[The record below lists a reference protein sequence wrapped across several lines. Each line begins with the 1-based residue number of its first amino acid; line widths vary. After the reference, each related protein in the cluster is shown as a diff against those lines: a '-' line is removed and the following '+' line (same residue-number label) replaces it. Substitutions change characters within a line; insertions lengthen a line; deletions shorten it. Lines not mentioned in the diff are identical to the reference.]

1 MKGIILAGG
10 SGTRLYPL
18 TMVTSKQLLP
28 IYDKPM
34 IYYPLS
40 VLMSAGIRDILIIS
54 TPQDTPRF
62 KELLKDG
69 SQFGVNL
76 TYAVQPSPDG
86 LAQAFIIGEE
96 FIGNDT
102 VAMVLGDNIFAGHG
116 LKKRL
121 KAAVENAESGKGATV
136 FGYYVDDPER
146 FGIVEFNNEGKA
158 VSIEE
163 KPAQPK
169 SNYCVTGLYFY
180 DNKVVEYAK
189 NLKPSARG
197 ELEITDLNRIYLEK
211 GTLNVELLGQGFTW
225 LDTGTHE
232 SLVEATNFVKTVETH
247 QHRKIAC
254 LEEIAYLNG
263 WINKDDVLKVYE
275 VLKKNQYGQYLKD
288 VLDGKYVDKPTKL
301 CQAVLSVGFSTADS

>member
-34 IYYPLS
+34 IYYPMS
-40 VLMSAGIRDILIIS
+40 VLMNAGIREILIIS
-54 TPQDTPRF
+54 TPTDISRF
-62 KELLKDG
+62 KELLG
-69 SQFGVNL
+69 NGQQFGVNI
-76 TYAVQPSPDG
+76 TYEIQPSPDG
-86 LAQAFIIGEE
+86 LAQAFIIGEK
-96 FIGNDT
+96 FIGDGP
-102 VAMVLGDNIFAGHG
+102 VAMVLGDNIFTGHG

-121 KAAVENAESGKGATV
+121 ETAVRKAETGKGATI

-146 FGIVEFNNEGKA
+146 FGIVEFDEVGKA

-163 KPAQPK
+163 KPKQPK

-180 DNKVVEYAK
+180 DNRVVKYAK
-189 NLKPSARG
+189 QLKPSARG
-197 ELEITDLNRIYLEK
+197 ELEITDLNRIYLEDNS
-211 GTLNVELLGQGFTW
+211 LNVELLGQGFTW

-232 SLVEATNFVKTVETH
+232 SLVDATNFVKTVEQH

-263 WINKDDVLKVYE
+263 WITKEDVLKVYE
-275 VLKKNQYGQYLKD
+275 ILKKNQYGQYLKD
-288 VLDGKYVDKPTKL
+288 VLDGKYKECL
-301 CQAVLSVGFSTADS
+301 Y

>member
-40 VLMSAGIRDILIIS
+40 VLMNAGIRDILIIS

-69 SQFGVNL
+69 TQFGINL
-76 TYAVQPSPDG
+76 SYAVQPSPDG
-86 LAQAFIIGEE
+86 LAQAFIIGA
-96 FIGNDT
+96 D
-102 VAMVLGDNIFAGHG
+102 G

-121 KAAVENAESGKGATV
+121 KAAVDNAEKGRGATV

-146 FGIVEFNNEGKA
+146 FGIVEFDSNGTA
-158 VSIEE
+158 ISIEE
-163 KPAQPK
+163 KPEHPK

-180 DNKVVEYAK
+180 DNKVVDYAA

-197 ELEITDLNRIYLEK
+197 ELEITDLNRIYLEE
-211 GTLNVELLGQGFTW
+211 GHLNVELLGQGFTW

-232 SLVEATNFVKTVETH
+232 SLVDATNFVKTVEQH

-263 WINKDDVLKVYE
+263 WISGQQVMKVYE
-275 VLKKNQYGQYLKD
+275 ILKKNQYGQYLKD
-288 VLDGKYVDKPTKL
+288 VLDGKYLD
-301 CQAVLSVGFSTADS
+301 VLH